1 MQGRRTNPWCQ
12 SRRRRR
18 RTLPSQVTSSTGRL
32 LQDGKPIRTV
42 KTEEASL
49 APLILPSIL
58 LDLSTVA
65 FVCVFALGG
74 SPLDPG
80 PHL

>member
-1 MQGRRTNPWCQ
+1 
-12 SRRRRR
+12 
-18 RTLPSQVTSSTGRL
+18 
-32 LQDGKPIRTV
+32 
-42 KTEEASL
+42 
-49 APLILPSIL
+49 LPSIL